1 MRPINQFI
9 GKICFFHWGPDRGAV
24 NPEMINAPMWLA
36 KAKTMLVAHGF
47 RRSKEC
53 GASGAI
59 KPGGPEF
66 PENAN
71 KGRDDR

>member
-1 MRPINQFI
+1 MRPINQFV

-36 KAKTMLVAHGF
+36 KAKNDVGRKRVQTIK
-47 RRSKEC
+47 RC
-53 GASGAI
+53 GARGAI
-59 KPGGPEF
+59 KPGSPEF